1 MNRFLLKSL
10 RARLVI
16 GAAIWISIGVYA
28 AGIFIAELF
37 RQYATSLVDSDLRR
51 DLDELMMLIDVDASG
66 FPHLPRPLSD
76 PLFGQAGSGFSW
88 QVSRSGKTLI
98 KSLSASAEEVPTA
111 SDVPEANDVRKLTL
125 HGVRGPM
132 TVFERLFLPDDG
144 VLPPLRIQVGAELAV
159 IDRMT
164 PTFTVPL
171 AMSLALL
178 ALVLVAAAA
187 LQVSFGLRPMSRVR
201 RALGEIGSG
210 AADKLPEDFPSE
222 VQPLVDDLN
231 DLIEVNSQM
240 LMRARA
246 QAGNLGHGLKTPLAI
261 LMDEAYRLQRRGET
275 EAAGVILQ
283 QSQRMQ
289 RQIDYQIARARAA
302 ASCSAPGV
310 FAQLAPTIGNI
321 VAAMGR
327 LHGSRNLHISTD
339 VDAQCAVQCDPMD
352 LNEMTANLIDNACK
366 WASEAVTIRGFLEN
380 GKTGVVASVVITV
393 EDDGP
398 GLPAEALERVFK
410 IGERLDDQVPGSG
423 LGLPIVRDLARLYG
437 GEIQLNNSAGGGL
450 RATLRLPAAR
460 ARSDAAAPYPVSDE
474 GFSQPGKVNRFFD
487 RPFMASFFRI
497 KIGRDSSRSKA
508 AG

>member
-1 MNRFLLKSL
+1 MNRFLIKSL

-28 AGIFIAELF
+28 AGIFITELF
-37 RQYATSLVDSDLRR
+37 RQYATSLVDSGLRR

-98 KSLSASAEEVPTA
+98 KSLSASTEEVPTA
-111 SDVPEANDVRKLTL
+111 SDVPEVNDVRKLTL
-125 HGVRGPM
+125 NGARGPM

-171 AMSLALL
+171 AISLALL

-187 LQVSFGLRPMSRVR
+187 LQVSFGLQPMSRLR

-231 DLIEVNSQM
+231 YLIEANSQM

-246 QAGNLGHGLKTPLAI
+246 QAGNLAHGLKTPLAI
-261 LMDEAYRLQRRGET
+261 LTDEAYRLQRRGET

-310 FAQLAPTIGNI
+310 FAQLAPAINNI

-327 LHGSRNLHISTD
+327 LHDSKNLHISTD
-339 VDAQCAVQCDPMD
+339 VDAQCVVQCDPMD

-366 WASEAVTIRGFLEN
+366 WASDAVAIRGFHEN
-380 GKTGVVASVVITV
+380 GRTSVVITV

-437 GEIQLNNSAGGGL
+437 GEIQLNNSAAGGL
-450 RATLRLPAAR
+450 RATLRLPTAR
-460 ARSDAAAPYPVSDE
+460 ACPDAAAPYSVSDD
-474 GFSQPGKVNRFFD
+474 GLSQPGKVNRFFD
-487 RPFMASFFRI
+487 RQFIAGFFRLR
-497 KIGRDSSRSKA
+497 IGWENGKSKA
-508 AG
+508 AR